1 MKASIRNGWCF
12 FYVWRNLFFLC
23 PFLRKEVSTVANRIM
38 GITVEIGAILAI
50 FPERGQKVPP
60 LSLFGGEKRPT
71 YNKQRVQGKS
81 YLLEQHLDGDISN
94 AYLSVNLRSIK
105 ATKTVDKLCNI
116 SYWLIKLNLVVRMY
130 CSSSLR

>member
-1 MKASIRNGWCF
+1 MVGAF
-12 FYVWRNLFFLC
+12 FMPEEICFLC

-60 LSLFGGEKRPT
+60 LSLFGGETRPT

-81 YLLEQHLDGDISN
+81 PLLEQHLDGDISN
-94 AYLSVNLRSIK
+94 AYLAVNLRSIK
-105 ATKTVDKLCNI
+105 AAKTAD
-116 SYWLIKLNLVVRMY
+116 
-130 CSSSLR
+130 